1 MKVFYA
7 VFDTN
12 VLVSSLISKRNDSPT
27 VVLLDYVL
35 DGRIVLLYND
45 EILAEYDE
53 VLHRTKFDFSDERV
67 NAVLEL
73 VKKSTFLEPTPSG
86 AFFPDVDDAVFYE
99 VALSKN
105 GSYLVTGN
113 QKHFPKS
120 PIVVTPAE
128 MLQIIQNE
136 TNRILTKPTPNN
148 PKSLKHI

>member
-136 TNRILTKPTPNN
+136 TN
-148 PKSLKHI
+148 